1 MNKIDSKRSMDVRD
15 LIEDVAGLVAISLL
29 LTAGLFLPVLS

>member
-1 MNKIDSKRSMDVRD
+1 MDKILDKRSTDVRA

-29 LTAGLFLPVLS
+29 LTAGLFLPALT

>member
-1 MNKIDSKRSMDVRD
+1 MDKILDNRSTDVRA

-29 LTAGLFLPVLS
+29 LTAGLFLPALT